1 MAGYDRVSELKAFDD
16 AKSGVKGLVDS
27 GITAIPR
34 FFHHPPAAAVP
45 NETTLAT
52 QPKIPIIDLGITSGD
67 FSDRVSV
74 VELVRQASETFGF
87 FQVLNHGI
95 PLFLLDGMLEGVRRF
110 NEQDLAVK
118 MRYYTRD
125 QSRKVLFNSNFD
137 LFKSPAA
144 NWRDTL
150 FCVMAPE
157 PAAKPEDLPD
167 AAREIILEYTREV
180 QKLGGIL
187 FELLSEALGLK
198 TEHLN
203 EIECGRGLSH
213 LSHYYP
219 PCPEPELTLGTT
231 KHTDPAF
238 LTVLLQDHIGGLQV
252 LHQNQWIDVTP
263 VPGALVINIGD
274 LLQLLSNDKL
284 RSVEHRVQ
292 ASKIGPRVSVACFFT
307 TNSIQDERRYGP
319 IKELLNQKNPP
330 KYKEVTVR
338 EYTMHFNSKGLDG
351 ASAVDL
357 FRV

>member
-1 MAGYDRVSELKAFDD
+1 MAGYDRVSEIKAFDD
-16 AKSGVKGLVDS
+16 ARSGVKGLVDA

-34 FFHHPPAAAVP
+34 FFHHPPDAAVT
-45 NETTLAT
+45 NETTLAG
-52 QPKIPIIDLGITSGD
+52 QPKIPVIDLGITSGD
-67 FSDRVSV
+67 FSDREAV

-95 PLFLLDGMLEGVRRF
+95 PQSVLDDMLEGVRRF

-118 MRYYTRD
+118 MRHYTRD
-125 QSRKVLFNSNFD
+125 PSRKVLFNTNFD
-137 LFKSPAA
+137 LFESPAA

-150 FCVMAPE
+150 ICFMAPE

-187 FELLSEALGLK
+187 FELFSEALGLK
-198 TEHLN
+198 TEYLN
-203 EIECGRGLSH
+203 EIECSKGLH
-213 LSHYYP
+213 LVSHYYP
-219 PCPEPELTLGTT
+219 PCPQPELTLGTT
-231 KHTDPAF
+231 KHSDPDF

-284 RSVEHRVQ
+284 KSVEHRVR
-292 ASKIGPRVSVACFFT
+292 ANKIGPRVSVACFL
-307 TNSIQDERRYGP
+307 TNSRQRRYGP
-319 IKELLNQKNPP
+319 IKELLGQKNPP
-330 KYKEVTVR
+330 KYKEITVT
-338 EYTMHFNSKGLDG
+338 EYTIYYKSKGLDG
-351 ASAVDL
+351 TSALDH